1 MSWESLP
8 IELRVQILSIRY
20 NIRNNSSIL
29 IQNTWNK
36 YLAKIENVIEVALE
50 LQVNVDGIFLVSSP
64 STSRIMEYCAN
75 VVNRKHHRAFWEF
88 IIEQIQIGLFSEEFT
103 GGPGAIYYN
112 RTEIACDKLIKKL
125 NTNI

>member
-1 MSWESLP
+1 MSWVSLP
-8 IELRVQILSIRY
+8 IELRVQILSMRY

-50 LQVNVDGIFLVSSP
+50 LEVNVDGIFLVSSP

-88 IIEQIQIGLFSEEFT
+88 IIEQIQIGLFREEFT

>member
-1 MSWESLP
+1 MSWEALP
-8 IELRVQILSIRY
+8 IELRVQILSMRY

-29 IQNTWNK
+29 IQKIWNK
-36 YLAKIENVIEVALE
+36 YLAKIENAIEVALE
-50 LQVNVDGIFLVSSP
+50 LQVNVDGIFLVSCP

-88 IIEQIQIGLFSEEFT
+88 IIEQIQIGLFREEFT

>member
-1 MSWESLP
+1 MSWVSLP
-8 IELRVQILSIRY
+8 IELRVQILSMRY

-50 LQVNVDGIFLVSSP
+50 LEVNVDGIFLVSSP
-64 STSRIMEYCAN
+64 STSRIMEYCAK

-88 IIEQIQIGLFSEEFT
+88 IIEQIQIGLFREEFT